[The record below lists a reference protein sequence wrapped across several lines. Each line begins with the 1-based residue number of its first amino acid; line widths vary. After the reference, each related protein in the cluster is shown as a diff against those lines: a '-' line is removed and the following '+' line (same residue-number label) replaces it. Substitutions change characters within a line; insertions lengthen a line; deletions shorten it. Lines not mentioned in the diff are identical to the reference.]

1 MYTITNKMY
10 LFGNVIVQKVYSGV
24 GGTLTLKTVYA
35 DYEDQTVVFHDVLYS
50 ELNDALLGKKVSV
63 VVELPL
69 EELEPSIPVA
79 VQQFLT
85 KQMMNDDQED
95 LGEQL
100 MKSGYHVYVA
110 YEEHGGEFLTI
121 AKSVTI

>member
-10 LFGNVIVQKVYSGV
+10 LFGNVIVQKVHSGV

-35 DYEDQTVVFHDVLYS
+35 DYEDQTVVFYDVLYS
-50 ELNDALLGKKVSV
+50 ELNEALLGKKVSV

-69 EELEPSIPVA
+69 EEMGPSIPVD
-79 VQQFLT
+79 VQQFLM
-85 KQMMNDDQED
+85 KQITEDGQFD

-100 MKSGYHVYVA
+100 TRLGYHVYVA

-121 AKSVTI
+121 AKSVAI